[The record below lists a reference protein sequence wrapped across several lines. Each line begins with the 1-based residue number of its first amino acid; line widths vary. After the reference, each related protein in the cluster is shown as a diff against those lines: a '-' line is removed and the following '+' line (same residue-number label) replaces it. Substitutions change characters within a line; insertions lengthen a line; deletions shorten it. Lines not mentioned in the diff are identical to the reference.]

1 VIPWKRLALGAVLL
15 AIATATVVPFVYR
28 GARGVR
34 LASEP
39 PRSAS
44 TRFDWKQSAALFVGV
59 REFSSVDAV
68 PFAVD
73 DAVDLA
79 YAFALGK
86 HVRLVSPRRVVLVLS
101 TRWPVKPE
109 SRQRL
114 RALRDSGADIRVH
127 AGAADIAAALREQT
141 ALAGRDGIL
150 IVSLATHGFL
160 RDGEGYILGTS
171 SLVRD
176 PATMLST
183 AELFETIATSNAQR
197 SLVFLD
203 ACRER
208 LTTGTRSVL
217 ASAASGAPLLRR
229 LSRAHGQ
236 AVFYAAAPGQWAYDD
251 PVARN
256 GVFTAAV
263 IDGIRCG
270 APKVHDFVTA
280 DTLAGHVERYVKS
293 WIRKNRDPDIRSATQ
308 ASLDGEARDMP
319 LAQCGGKTMGGPDRA
334 AANATT
340 VQAFSKQSGLL
351 WQRDIGVPVA
361 RAEAVDLDADGWNEV
376 VYGTADTVAAL
387 DDRGNP
393 LWSVR
398 EPMALAA
405 FVAGDLLRQHTS
417 EVVALWNGAHG
428 SRLAVYDAEGK
439 TLATFDTE
447 QPLERVA
454 IVRATMRHAPKIVVT
469 SGNTVLEFDPKKLS
483 AGKPRWA
490 GRVTPRRDAIA
501 ALDVVDAD
509 GDGTSGIA
517 LTTASGAKLFVD
529 VDGDVIRAQSGLRF
543 ERIKRAR

>member
-1 VIPWKRLALGAVLL
+1 MLL
-15 AIATATVVPFVYR
+15 AIATATVVPLVYR
-28 GARGVR
+28 GTRGVR

-79 YAFALGK
+79 YAFALQR
-86 HVRLVSPRRVVLVLS
+86 HVRLVPPRRVVLALS
-101 TRWPVKPE
+101 GRPVKPE
-109 SRQRL
+109 SRERL
-114 RALRDSGADIRVH
+114 RALRDAGADVRSTVDVAGIR
-127 AGAADIAAALREQT
+127 AALREQT
-141 ALAGRDGIL
+141 ALAGHDGMV

-160 RDGEGYILGTS
+160 RDGNGYVLGKS
-171 SLVRD
+171 SVVGDLS
-176 PATMLST
+176 TMLSD
-183 AELFETIATSNAQR
+183 AEIFETIALSAAQR
-197 SLVFLD
+197 SLVFID

-208 LTTGTRSVL
+208 LTTGTRSVA
-217 ASAASGAPLLRR
+217 ASAMTAAPLMRHLNNTR
-229 LSRAHGQ
+229 GQ

-251 PVARN
+251 PVGHN
-256 GVFTAAV
+256 GVFTEAV
-263 IDGIRCG
+263 IDGIKCG
-270 APKVHDFVTA
+270 APKARNIVTA
-280 DTLAGHVERYVKS
+280 EKLAGHVEHYVKT
-293 WIRKNRDPDIRSATQ
+293 WIRKNRDPNVGSATQ
-308 ASLDGEARDMP
+308 ASLDGEARNMA
-319 LAQCGGKTMGGPDRA
+319 LAQCGGGPVCGPDRA

-417 EVVALWNGAHG
+417 EVVALWNGARG
-428 SRLAVYDAEGK
+428 SRLAIYDAEGK

-509 GDGTSGIA
+509 GDGTSVIA
-517 LTTASGAKLFVD
+517 LTTASGARLFVD